1 MSQPWRGQIASK
13 VASGSRVKI
22 TGQFSRWR
30 RSNHSLWSGGS
41 WTAWNNPPQTHS
53 ICQKC
58 AKPGSKANSW
68 FFSRSCGWRRGSVN
82 KNHLIEPPL
91 PPLPATDYTGLK
103 SFFYCQQKKKC
114 FPWRQ
119 LSALR
124 PPLAST
130 CSLSLDEQHAGQSGG
145 RGEDERRRRHT
156 DGEKGKRGRG
166 CEDEECEAATRGGN
180 IEEKRSSQLRHRLFN
195 CPACHSLQGFISSSP
210 TLGANELLY
219 SVLLSVHLLSSI
231 LLSISP
237 PPPVVFFFYPLLN
250 H

>member
-58 AKPGSKANSW
+58 AKPGSKANGW
-68 FFSRSCGWRRGSVN
+68 FFSRSRGWRRGSVN
-82 KNHLIEPPL
+82 KNHLIEPPP

-124 PPLAST
+124 PPI
-130 CSLSLDEQHAGQSGG
+130 SLHMFTIAGWTAC
-145 RGEDERRRRHT
+145 RAVR
-156 DGEKGKRGRG
+156 GKRGRR
-166 CEDEECEAATRGGN
+166 EEEEAHRRRKGKKGDVRMRSAKLLP
-180 IEEKRSSQLRHRLFN
+180 EEETLRKN
-195 CPACHSLQGFISSSP
+195 AVHS
-210 TLGANELLY
+210 
-219 SVLLSVHLLSSI
+219 
-231 LLSISP
+231 
-237 PPPVVFFFYPLLN
+237 
-250 H
+250 